1 MRGETK
7 EMTEYQE
14 WQPEDEKMT
23 KDILRKL
30 HQMITEGDNQRPPEM
45 IPGLVDAYIK
55 LHQLIG
61 LM

>member
-1 MRGETK
+1 
-7 EMTEYQE
+7 MTENQE